1 MEVWKPASLRMTYM
15 AWVFGKYPAGD
26 FLKTGAMQRV
36 GVLIL
41 PLPYGSSVISEPI
54 NYFHLIFLL
63 IFLFLSAKSVQTTHL
78 KTLDKLLGHFK
89 SRTIKQRL

>member
-15 AWVFGKYPAGD
+15 ALVFGKYPAGD
-26 FLKTGAMQRV
+26 FSKTDAMQRV

-41 PLPYGSSVISEPI
+41 PLPYGSSVISESI

-63 IFLFLSAKSVQTTHL
+63 IFCFYLQKVS
-78 KTLDKLLGHFK
+78 
-89 SRTIKQRL
+89 KQRI